1 MSQYNIFGKFPT
13 ISDND
18 GLNIRPGF
26 FPESFFFLEA
36 NKSFAQSSAEKFG
49 ITGSPG
55 NSLFRTTAKI
65 SGYAGKI
72 FTICQGQILLQPNV
86 DNSKINLIL
95 KPFNQPIKGLAIKYF
110 IYRGLNKND
119 FFDSNEIINTA
130 NTGSSSEFVNY
141 IRKEFKELY
150 ETLNIPEPSFT
161 AQYLG
166 YPSTVPGE
174 GQNPED
180 LIDDY
185 FFKISQAVN
194 DNGNVT
200 EPAKKAYELPMIPRG
215 VHLGNISGQIGI
227 DVVLNEGDYSIENDP
242 NPFKLNLK
250 YARLSE
256 HILNPASGGTVFKN
270 KLIKE
275 SSTQFID
282 IAAFYGLHTH
292 GKGRLHVSENGQNS
306 VLQTNDDIYN
316 MIRNFYTAKTTY
328 LYIQGSR
335 QRSYNFYGNYK
346 VNVDNINNIK
356 IGPTINNLTE
366 EQFEI
371 DWPLRELNNIP
382 SIVVKLTTDN
392 KETSALY
399 VKQGLLSDTM
409 THEDNFIRGRN
420 LLQENVNDIE
430 FIKPIVF
437 DISKTSD
444 EINISSFIQIIY
456 EGKVLPIVE
465 PISSIPSE
473 NVNWDLKDIDDIFG
487 LINVR
492 PHIQNKSNN
501 ELHYVIDQNLLLIN
515 FDNELKENDIATI
528 TTKRVED
535 FVLKNDSETLKRVTY
550 ETLLNNIRQNIS
562 GFSKSRTA
570 YQDNSNSG
578 TITYS
583 NKMNNFYRP
592 ESPYYLKK
600 VVLTDTEGNII
611 TGLSLQLEEEAIP
624 SKKLLGITDDENEVF
639 VAIIEDNALNNPK
652 FYFKNE
658 LNEQSDT
665 YTSSEGIEYKKYKLS
680 VIGETQQGNLILVDP
695 IQKIT
700 VITID
705 DMVFASEEYAKW
717 MPLVLLTGNDN
728 NIFERV
734 KS

>member
-55 NSLFRTTAKI
+55 NSLFRTTSKI
-65 SGYAGKI
+65 SGYTGKI

-110 IYRGLNKND
+110 IYRGLSKND

-166 YPSTVPGE
+166 YPSTIPGE
-174 GQNPED
+174 EQNPED

-242 NPFKLNLK
+242 NPFRLNLA
-250 YARLSE
+250 YARLAE
-256 HILNPASGGTVFKN
+256 HILDPNSGGTAFKN

-292 GKGRLHVSENGQNS
+292 GKGKLHVSENGQNS

-335 QRSYNFYGNYK
+335 QRSYNFYGNY
-346 VNVDNINNIK
+346 NLENSSNNIK
-356 IGPTINNLTE
+356 IGTTVNNLSE
-366 EQFEI
+366 EEFEA
-371 DWPLRELNNIP
+371 DWPLRELSNNP
-382 SIVVKLTTDN
+382 SLVIQLTTDN
-392 KETSALY
+392 NDAAALY
-399 VKQGLLSDTM
+399 VKQGILNTTTSN
-409 THEDNFIRGRN
+409 EDYFVRGTN
-420 LLQENVNDIE
+420 LLQTVDENNTVDIN
-430 FIKPIVF
+430 FTKPLTF
-437 DISKTSD
+437 DFTKTTGNNS
-444 EINISSFIQIIY
+444 ISSFIQIIY
-456 EGKVLPIVE
+456 EGKALKIINV
-465 PISSIPSE
+465 IPPLDPPE
-473 NVNWDLKDIDDIFG
+473 TLYLKDIDDVFG
-487 LINVR
+487 LINVT
-492 PHIQNKSNN
+492 PHIQPKNST
-501 ELHYVIDQNLLLIN
+501 ELRYVTDQNLLLIN
-515 FDNELKENDIATI
+515 FENATKGKDIATV

-535 FVLKNDSETLKRVTY
+535 LILKDDGTSLKRITY
-550 ETLLNNIRQNIS
+550 ETLLNNIRQS
-562 GFSKSRTA
+562 VGSFFESRTA
-570 YQDNSNSG
+570 YQDNSNNG
-578 TITYS
+578 TVTYD
-583 NKMNNFYRP
+583 NKRNNFYQP
-592 ESPYYLKK
+592 EKPYYLNTETF
-600 VVLTDTEGNII
+600 TDIDGYTI
-611 TGLSLQLEEEAIP
+611 TGLSLHTIDDGLP
-624 SKKLLGITDDENEVF
+624 SKKVLGIIDTENTVF
-639 VAIIEDNALNNPK
+639 SNIINQNALNNPK
-652 FYFKNE
+652 FYFKDI
-658 LNEQSDT
+658 LQDDSTD
-665 YTSSEGIEYKKYKLS
+665 YISSEGFKYKRYNLCIMGESQEGELTIICPTDKMS
-680 VIGETQQGNLILVDP
+680 VSTMDNLVYVSD
-695 IQKIT
+695 
-700 VITID
+700 
-705 DMVFASEEYAKW
+705 EYAKYT
-717 MPLVLLTGNDN
+717 PLNSSKEI
-728 NIFERV
+728 IFNLNLF
-734 KS
+734 